1 MKKNENLFSCGK
13 INKYF
18 MIPFLCPISCFLTN
32 LFLDLYAKEY
42 NNYTMLIKKKPFLF
56 SIFTPLAYL
65 GGGLLY
71 FIASIRIKTESTK
84 KSSENK
90 KDKEANETSSSYSIE
105 YIYNNPLKINNLK
118 KFSILFI
125 MSLFVNINIFFHFI
139 SFKENK
145 ENKEN
150 TENTENNVFEPRL
163 FFLILIPIFSKII
176 LKSELYRHQFLSLFI
191 SIIGIFILL
200 IPTALKIKEKSE
212 IIINI
217 LVFVSAAISSIY
229 LVVIKHLT
237 HKYFLSP
244 YLCLFY
250 IGIFSFITLLVGY
263 IIYYSINDNDYNF
276 IDNFR
281 DESFISSLYF
291 ILMFI
296 FCLILNVLTFLVIYF
311 FSPTLLMIT
320 DIISPIL
327 SLIYKGIITEEKNFE
342 TLDIILIIIGY
353 SIVLFFSLIYN
364 EIIICNFFGL
374 NRNTKKFL
382 EREQRNELSSIIDG
396 DVDDDDNDNNKDTD
410 DEPIKLKNE
419 LIN

>member
-18 MIPFLCPISCFLTN
+18 IIPFLSPMFCFCTN
-32 LFLDLYAKEY
+32 LFLDLFIKE
-42 NNYTMLIKKKPFLF
+42 NKNYTILINKKPFLF
-56 SIFTPLAYL
+56 SLISPLAYL

-71 FIASIRIKTESTK
+71 FISGIRIKTENTK
-84 KSSENK
+84 KSSKNK
-90 KDKEANETSSSYSIE
+90 KDKEANNTSSSSNIE

-125 MSLFVNINIFFHFI
+125 MSLIVNIRMFLHLLSFNTKNLFEYRLCYFILLPFF
-139 SFKENK
+139 SK
-145 ENKEN
+145 
-150 TENTENNVFEPRL
+150 
-163 FFLILIPIFSKII
+163 LILKI
-176 LKSELYRHQFLSLFI
+176 ELYRHQFLSLFI
-191 SIIGIFILL
+191 SIIGIIILI
-200 IPTALKIKEKSE
+200 IPTALKIEVNE

-217 LVFVSAAISSIY
+217 LIFVSAAISSLY

-237 HKYFLSP
+237 QKYFLSP

-250 IGIFSFITLLVGY
+250 IGVFSLIILLIGY
-263 IIYYSINDNDYNF
+263 IIYYSINDNEYSF

-291 ILMFI
+291 ILS
-296 FCLILNVLTFLVIYF
+296 LISCIILYVFNFLVIYY

-327 SLIYKGIITEEKNFE
+327 SLIYKGFTGGKTFG
-342 TLDIILIIIGY
+342 TLDIILNIIGY
-353 SIVLFFSLIYN
+353 SIVLLFSLIYN

-382 EREQRNELSSIIDG
+382 EREQREELSSIIDG
-396 DVDDDDNDNNKDTD
+396 DDDDDDNDNNKDTD

-419 LIN
+419 ID